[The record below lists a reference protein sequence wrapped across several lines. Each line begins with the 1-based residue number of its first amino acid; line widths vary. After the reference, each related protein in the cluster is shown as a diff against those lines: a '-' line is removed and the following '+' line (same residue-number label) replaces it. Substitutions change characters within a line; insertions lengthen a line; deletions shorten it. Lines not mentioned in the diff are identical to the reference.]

1 MQDEMPENPLKR
13 TVGHTKNMDT
23 FGVYGHE
30 VDGEAQRAAA
40 LVDGVFKDLGLL

>member
-30 VDGEAQRAAA
+30 VDGEAEKAAQII
-40 LVDGVFKDLGLL
+40 DGVFNNLI